1 MAKLTT
7 TKLFIKRA
15 MEKFGDYYDYSLVD
29 YKNMET
35 KVIIICPIH
44 GEFKQT
50 PQHHLR
56 THGCFKCGHKIAAN
70 KRLSN
75 IDLFKKKASK
85 VHGNFYDYSKSI
97 YEHSEKPII
106 IICPIHGEFEQKASV
121 HLNGSKCPQCATE
134 NRIKLTSLSLEE
146 FINGAKEIHGD
157 FYDYSLTEYINSKI
171 KVKIICPEHGEFLQF
186 PFNHLQGRGCPECA
200 NIKKSKEEENIYKIL
215 NSWNINIIKNDRLIF
230 QNKYELDLY
239 LPDYNLAIEYNGLYW
254 HSSEFRDNLYHQN
267 KYIDCYEKGINLI
280 QIFEDEWVHQKEK
293 VIDKL
298 KGYLNIQKDNVI
310 DINQCIIEE
319 YDNQNTFDLW
329 CFEEDNYLEIDDLR
343 HEKSD
348 INIVLK
354 HDNEIV
360 SVLSLNKEN
369 DNKYII
375 TRFFDKLNYQIN
387 DSFKTLLNW
396 FIQNFK
402 PSEIF
407 YLDDLRWSQEKLL
420 IDNGFVFDKL
430 MEPKE
435 YWMIKSERR
444 RLKFEN
450 SDDKLSIYKIFDAGS
465 KSYKV
470 TI

>member
-1 MAKLTT
+1 MT
-7 TKLFIKRA
+7 TKLFIERA
-15 MEKFGDYYDYSLVD
+15 MKKFGDYYDYSLVD
-29 YKNMET
+29 YKDMVT

-44 GEFKQT
+44 GKFEQT

-75 IDLFKKKASK
+75 IYSFEKKALK
-85 VHGNFYDYSKSI
+85 IHCDFYDYSKSI

-106 IICPIHGEFEQKASV
+106 IICPIHGEFEQLPSV
-121 HLNGSKCPQCATE
+121 HLKGSKCPQCAEE
-134 NRIKLTSLSLEE
+134 NRIKLTSLSLKE

-171 KVKIICPEHGEFLQF
+171 KVKIICPIHGEFLQL
-186 PFNHLQGRGCPECA
+186 PQNHLHGRGCPKCA

-215 NSWNINIIKNDRLIF
+215 NDWNINIIKNDRLIF

-239 LPDYNLAIEYNGLYW
+239 LPNYNLAIEYNGLYW

-267 KYIDCYEKGINLI
+267 KYLDCYEKGINLI
-280 QIFEDEWVHQKEK
+280 QIFEDEWLHQREK

-298 KGYLNIQKDNVI
+298 KRYLNIQKDNII
-310 DINQCIIEE
+310 DINQCVIEE
-319 YDNQNTFDLW
+319 LNNQNTLDLYY
-329 CFEEDNYLEIDDLR
+329 FEEDNFLEIDDLR

-354 HDNEIV
+354 YNNEII
-360 SVLSLNKEN
+360 SILSLNKEN

-375 TRFFDKLNYQIN
+375 TRFFDRLNYQIN
-387 DSFKTLLNW
+387 NSFKTLLNW

-402 PSEIF
+402 SSEIE
-407 YLDDLRWSQEKLL
+407 YSDDLRWSQEKLL
-420 IDNGFVFDKL
+420 LNNGFVFDKL
-430 MEPKE
+430 IEPKE
-435 YWMIKSERR
+435 YYTIKSNQN
-444 RLKFEN
+444 RLKYGN
-450 SDDKLSIYKIFDAGS
+450 SDDILSIYKIFDAGT
-465 KSYKV
+465 KLYKML
-470 TI
+470 I